1 MRALPIVVLLCLSLG
16 VARGQSGEASVAEGA
31 ETTAADEDS
40 VAIEVMPGSKYGIQ
54 FIRYP
59 ASDSVTQMIVN
70 QAVYVANFG
79 DRDGVKPGSIFQVYG
94 GGDIVGLVRVEQTF
108 RDSAFLRMVTL
119 ERKVDLKSDVVIKR
133 GYRLYPKYVLLETVN
148 FGSGKPDFTPEMHER
163 MRFAAR
169 FILSFPDYPVVL
181 EGHTDN
187 TGEKAKNVQ
196 LAIRRASSIED
207 YLNDIQ
213 LVPRSQ
219 MFPVGYA
226 DERPLASNSKEAG
239 RFANRRV
246 DIVLVN
252 ELPPEAV
259 PGSRRAPTVDL
270 GAAP

>member
-226 DERPLASNSKEAG
+226 DERPLASNSKETG

-246 DIVLVN
+246 DIVLVD

-259 PGSRRAPTVDL
+259 PGSRQAPTVDL
-270 GAAP
+270 GATP